1 VAPKPLFFSTITLSV
16 AVTLLAGCGTQSTN
30 SISGPEVKKQSISNA
45 VPSNVI
51 PTSTVNNQQAVTRTE
66 VPPTSHSSYPQHATE
81 HLVPEIWSVPRRD
94 VAITIDDGPSPYTEQ
109 IIQVLNRYHVHASFF
124 FIGNRVPLW
133 PNAVRDAIASGDV
146 VGNHSESHPLLTDL
160 PLSDQQAQIDEAQQ
174 ELEQYGAS
182 PTLFRPPYGAFNDF
196 TEQVLAKDHLTLAL
210 WNRDPRDWADR
221 NPQQLIDSVVNG
233 NPSGGVFD
241 LHDKLVTLEALPT
254 IIEKLRARGLHF
266 VVLGQALAADS
277 AGSSSGGT
285 SGFGS
290 QASTE
295 RHSTHSANNSS
306 AKSGASG
313 RTENSTGVPSGDSSG
328 NSTN

>member
-1 VAPKPLFFSTITLSV
+1 MQTALGKGEFAVARKPLFITTMTIS
-16 AVTLLAGCGTQSTN
+16 AVLTLLVGCGNQSAN
-30 SISGPEVKKQSISNA
+30 SIGGREVKKQSNNA
-45 VPSNVI
+45 VQNNAL
-51 PTSTVNNQQAVTRTE
+51 PTSTVFNGQAPTQTE
-66 VPPTSHSSYPQHATE
+66 VPPVTHTRYPKHATE
-81 HLVPEIWSVPRRD
+81 HLVPEIWSVPRGD

-124 FIGNRVPLW
+124 FIGNRVPMW

-160 PLSDQQAQIDEAQQ
+160 PLWAQQDQIDEAQKV
-174 ELEQYGAS
+174 LEQYGAS

-241 LHDKLVTLEALPT
+241 LHDKRVTLEALPT

-266 VVLGQALAADS
+266 VVLGQEVPANP
-277 AGSSSGGT
+277 
-285 SGFGS
+285 
-290 QASTE
+290 
-295 RHSTHSANNSS
+295 ANNS
-306 AKSGASG
+306 ANKGLN
-313 RTENSTGVPSGDSSG
+313 NSFTGQG
-328 NSTN
+328 